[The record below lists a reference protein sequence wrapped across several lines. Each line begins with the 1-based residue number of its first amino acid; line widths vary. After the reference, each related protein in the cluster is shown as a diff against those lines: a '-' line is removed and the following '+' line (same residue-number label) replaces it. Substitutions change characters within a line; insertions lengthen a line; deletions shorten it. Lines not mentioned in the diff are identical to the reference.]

1 MKFPKYL
8 PDQGTIG
15 FVAPSFGCN
24 IEPYRSGFNNAQKKF
39 TELGHKLDLGPNCY
53 EGSGIGISNTPQACG
68 AELTEYYCSD
78 KNDVL
83 ISCGGGELMCETLEY
98 VDFARIAA
106 AEPKWYMGFSDNTN
120 MTYLLATL
128 CDIAAIYGPCA
139 SAFGMEPWH
148 ESIHDA
154 YALLRGEKKTV
165 RGYELWEREGK
176 KDEEHPLEPYNVT
189 EKRELH
195 VYIPTHTCLENTEV
209 VPDEYAQN
217 QGKNTKS
224 VHIEQAEKRETTVTI
239 EGRLLGGC
247 MDCLVNL
254 LGTKYD
260 KTIDFVE
267 RYKEDGV
274 IWFLEACELNPMAI
288 RRAIWQMKNAG
299 WFSHVK
305 GFLIGRPML
314 FGQELMGL
322 DQYHAVCDLLEEYG
336 VPVIMDVDLGHLPP
350 MMPIVCGSYATV
362 QLQGNDIAIDMQPK

>member
-1 MKFPKYL
+1 MRYPKHL
-8 PDQGTIG
+8 SEHGTIG

-24 IEPYRSGFNNAQKKF
+24 IEPYRSGFQNAQKKF
-39 TELGHKLDLGPNCY
+39 KELGHELDLGPNCY
-53 EGSGIGISNTPQACG
+53 EGSGIGISNTPEACG

-83 ISCGGGELMCETLEY
+83 ISCGGGELMCETIEH
-98 VDFARIAA
+98 VDFARIAE

-128 CDIAAIYGPCA
+128 CDTAAIYGPCA
-139 SAFGMEPWH
+139 AAFGMEPWH
-148 ESIHDA
+148 ESLHDA
-154 YALLRGEKKTV
+154 YALLRGQKNTIH
-165 RGYELWEREGK
+165 GYELWEREGK

-195 VYIPTHTCLENTEV
+195 VYAPAQTDHTKLTRVEQQDKPLE
-209 VPDEYAQN
+209 
-217 QGKNTKS
+217 
-224 VHIEQAEKRETTVTI
+224 I

-247 MDCLVNL
+247 MDCLVTL

-260 KTIDFVE
+260 KTTEFIE
-267 RYKEDGV
+267 RYKEDGI
-274 IWFLEACELNPMAI
+274 IWFIEACELNPMAI

-322 DQYHAVCDLLEEYG
+322 DQYHAVYDLLEEFG

-362 QLQGNDIAIDMQPK
+362 QVQGNDIAIEMQQK